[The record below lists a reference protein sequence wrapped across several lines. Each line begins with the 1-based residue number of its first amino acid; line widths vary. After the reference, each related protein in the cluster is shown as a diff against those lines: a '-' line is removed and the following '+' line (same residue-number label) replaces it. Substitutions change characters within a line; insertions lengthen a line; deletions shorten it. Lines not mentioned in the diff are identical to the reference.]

1 MSRLV
6 HQVFLLR
13 NELATTGDRIESTVL
28 VPAVPVPVAG
38 AAGSEI
44 CATQRERVAVGVVTL
59 QGRLERQSEIDIAG
73 HLVRSLP
80 GVVDLQNRLRPE
92 WNDTT
97 QPRQTEIFG

>member
-1 MSRLV
+1 M
-6 HQVFLLR
+6 
-13 NELATTGDRIESTVL
+13 
-28 VPAVPVPVAG
+28 
-38 AAGSEI
+38 
-44 CATQRERVAVGVVTL
+44 VTL